1 MRIVWML
8 VFAAMMAYVAWW
20 LIGSIRKRIVFEVEM
35 ALGVG
40 SLWAAIFIPQF
51 FDLPDLVPWPSALSL
66 AGYALLWLGIGLFVV
81 TILSL
86 RRGGKPT
93 SGWEDTTELTTSGIH
108 GLVRH
113 PMQLSG
119 ILGACGTVVWQPALV
134 VLVLSAVSVTC
145 FALAA
150 RAEDRFNVAKF
161 GEPYRIY
168 MKQVPA
174 LNLLAGL
181 WAKLRSR
188 KEPSENTGGEPNG

>member
-1 MRIVWML
+1 MRIFWML
-8 VFAAMMAYVAWW
+8 LFAAMMAYVAWW

-40 SLWAAIFIPQF
+40 SLWAAIFVPMF
-51 FDLPDLVPWPSALSL
+51 FGLPDLLPWPTALSL
-66 AGYALLWLGIGLFVV
+66 AGYVFLWLGIGLFVV

-119 ILGACGTVVWQPALV
+119 ILGACGTAVWQPALV

-150 RAEDRFNVAKF
+150 RTEEQFNVTKF
-161 GEPYRIY
+161 GEPYRLY

-174 LNLLAGL
+174 LNLLAGI

-188 KEPSENTGGEPNG
+188 REP